1 VVDAPPVTIRTCAK
15 LKRAP
20 DLVFLSLGDNDVGFA
35 PMVGYAIM
43 PSTDT
48 VAPIALIGQW
58 FGGDR
63 FIFAP
68 QRTYL
73 PMMRTRLQ
81 VTAGALD
88 TLLHLDPSQVVQTDY
103 ENLPID
109 ARGRPCAGTAG
120 MDGVPGF
127 GYIPSKLR
135 RVIDYALG
143 VPSKNHQIGFFD
155 VLRCTT
161 QPDKTCGPGWDH
173 PTGFQYID
181 TKAPFANRGVCAFAD
196 EAESAEGQMPR
207 ADTAGSSFAPFL
219 PSQFLPYAPRRR
231 LFVTVNDSYL
241 KANTQIDC
249 AGDCGVTLLPPIADR
264 LQLAM
269 AGLYGGAFHR
279 SAEGHAVVADAIMD
293 EFLRVWLK
301 TH

>member
-1 VVDAPPVTIRTCAK
+1 
-15 LKRAP
+15 
-20 DLVFLSLGDNDVGFA
+20 
-35 PMVGYAIM
+35 
-43 PSTDT
+43 
-48 VAPIALIGQW
+48 
-58 FGGDR
+58 
-63 FIFAP
+63 
-68 QRTYL
+68 
-73 PMMRTRLQ
+73 
-81 VTAGALD
+81 
-88 TLLHLDPSQVVQTDY
+88 
-103 ENLPID
+103 
-109 ARGRPCAGTAG
+109 
-120 MDGVPGF
+120 
-127 GYIPSKLR
+127 
-135 RVIDYALG
+135 
-143 VPSKNHQIGFFD
+143 